1 VNRLKGPSQCP
12 LMLTSSHAKLSALR
26 LKYTGITAEQLCWK
40 SSRNWL
46 SFDIPEFVFTN
57 HHINDGEKFS
67 HAGDDSNLLKF
78 VPIDEPLIKSLEHRI
93 GTNGREG
100 RHVKLAAYLGAATP
114 DVTSSTLLATIT
126 IERSHADQLRD
137 LVPVKLAQL
146 RTIGE
151 QRHRGDKANAF
162 DALEDLVFLL
172 PDGGTRQLLFEF
184 FIEFL
189 NAFLEPFNMLFDIVT
204 SVLW

>member
-1 VNRLKGPSQCP
+1 MCADNLF
-12 LMLTSSHAKLSALR
+12 
-26 LKYTGITAEQLCWK
+26 TAEQLCWE
-40 SSRNWL
+40 SSRDWL
-46 SFDIPEFVFTN
+46 SFDIPEFVFTD
-57 HHINDGEKFS
+57 HDINDGQKFA
-67 HAGDDSNLLKF
+67 HAGNNGNLLEF
-78 VPIDEPLIKSLEHRI
+78 VLSEESLIERLEHRI
-93 GTNGREG
+93 EANRSQGSHIE
-100 RHVKLAAYLGAATP
+100 LAAHLGAATP
-114 DVTSSTLLATIT
+114 DVARTTLLATIT

-151 QRHRGDKANAF
+151 QGHGGDKANAC

-204 SVLW
+204 SGFGSRGTAPILLLRQHVTQLGPPAH